1 MDTNEKTTK
10 DAHNGYPFADVMS
23 NVKKKY
29 TPACNSFVFRGK
41 KSFKESILSYT
52 SDNTLIE
59 QKWYNIFHCFSFF
72 HVLLCTKEIVS
83 FDFILN
89 EKLYS

>member
-10 DAHNGYPFADVMS
+10 DAHNGYPFPDVMP

-29 TPACNSFVFRGK
+29 TPSCNSFVFCGE

-59 QKWYNIFHCFSFF
+59 QKMVKYFPRLF
-72 HVLLCTKEIVS
+72 LLPCITTVKEIVS
-83 FDFILN
+83 FNSILSEN
-89 EKLYS
+89 S